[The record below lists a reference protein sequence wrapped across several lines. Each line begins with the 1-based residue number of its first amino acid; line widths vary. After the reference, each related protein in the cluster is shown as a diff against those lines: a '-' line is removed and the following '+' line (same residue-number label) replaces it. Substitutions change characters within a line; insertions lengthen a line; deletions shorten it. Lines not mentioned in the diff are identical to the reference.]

1 MATHKSAI
9 KRAIKSRKQN
19 ERNRALRTAL
29 RTAIK
34 KFRGLVESK
43 DAAKITAAYP
53 AVQQSIDKART
64 KGLIHKNTAS
74 RYKARLAAAMKK
86 AQAA

>member
-9 KRAIKSRKQN
+9 KRAAQSRVRN

-29 RTAIK
+29 RGAIK
-34 KFRGLVESK
+34 KFRALVEAK
-43 DAAKITAAYP
+43 DAAQLVAAYP
-53 AVQQSIDKART
+53 VVQRSIDKART

>member
-9 KRAIKSRKQN
+9 KRAAQSRVRD

-29 RTAIK
+29 RGAIK
-34 KFRGLVESK
+34 KFRALVEAK
-43 DAAKITAAYP
+43 DAAQLVAAYP
-53 AVQQSIDKART
+53 AVQRSIDKART

>member
-9 KRAIKSRKQN
+9 KRAAQSRVRN

-29 RTAIK
+29 RGAIK
-34 KFRGLVESK
+34 KFRALVEAK
-43 DAAKITAAYP
+43 DAAQLVAAYP
-53 AVQQSIDKART
+53 AVQRSIDKART

>member
-9 KRAIKSRKQN
+9 KRAIKNHKLN
-19 ERNRALRTAL
+19 ERNRALRSTL

-34 KFRGLVESK
+34 KFRALLLAK
-43 DAAKITAAYP
+43 DTAKIASAFP
-53 AVQQSIDKART
+53 EVQKRIDKART

-86 AQAA
+86 TQAA